1 MVRDNAGILSV
12 IVAGTRRILLLA
24 TFGVIVVFQFA
35 STVSLRKH
43 AYSNIFKILQPKKE
57 KFQVK
62 KSDIFHISAQKH
74 RLWVLV
80 RTASPRRF

>member
-1 MVRDNAGILSV
+1 MRPYWPKLASLAQEKKQLV
-12 IVAGTRRILLLA
+12 ITKTRLFKYIENFTSR
-24 TFGVIVVFQFA
+24 
-35 STVSLRKH
+35 
-43 AYSNIFKILQPKKE
+43 NI
-57 KFQVK
+57 KFSDKK